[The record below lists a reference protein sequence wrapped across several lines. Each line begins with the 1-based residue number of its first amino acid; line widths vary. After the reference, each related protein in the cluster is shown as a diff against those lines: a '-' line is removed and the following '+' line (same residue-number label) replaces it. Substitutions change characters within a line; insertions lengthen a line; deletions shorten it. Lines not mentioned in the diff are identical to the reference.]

1 MDSQMGCT
9 ATEGNSLSTQPRGR
23 HRAAKHAAPKKP
35 LLPAK
40 AGNTLLG
47 LAGLGAITLTGGSSI
62 AGSHGD
68 NQSNLIAEPTNTAN
82 VGKINAA
89 LSNEISI
96 RSYANRAKAASRSD
110 ARLSLDDTAAL
121 DLASSNPQVGA
132 AASADSTLDE
142 NEARALQALAGSSE
156 ELDKL
161 VSEAQQ
167 QASTAASRAA
177 SEAAAAQATNAAEAA
192 AAAEKAARE
201 EAAGK
206 RIVPIIGDYYLTARF
221 GQRSGLWSRG
231 WHTGLDF
238 RVKVGTGVRAAASG
252 KIIKAG
258 YAGAY
263 GNRIEVD
270 LGDGI
275 VVSYNHLSK
284 IIVDSGWVNAGDE
297 IALSGNTG
305 HTTGPHLHFEVTKDG
320 DFINPATWL
329 WGSTR

>member
-1 MDSQMGCT
+1 MTQSPH
-9 ATEGNSLSTQPRGR
+9 TEGNSLSTQPRGR

-35 LLPAK
+35 LINSK
-40 AGNTLLG
+40 ATSAFFGV
-47 LAGLGAITLTGGSSI
+47 AGLGAVTLTGGSTVAS
-62 AGSHGD
+62 ANGEVAASVTE
-68 NQSNLIAEPTNTAN
+68 ATNAPN

-89 LSNEISI
+89 LSQEISI
-96 RSYANRAKAASRSD
+96 RSYTNRAQAASRSD

-121 DLASSNPQVGA
+121 DLASSDPQVVA

-156 ELDKL
+156 ELDSL
-161 VSEAQQ
+161 VTQAQQ
-167 QASTAASRAA
+167 QATTDASRLSSA
-177 SEAAAAQATNAAEAA
+177 AAAAQATNAAEAA

-201 EAAGK
+201 EAMGK
-206 RIVPIIGDYYLTARF
+206 RVVPIIGDYYLTARF

-238 RVKVGTGVRAAASG
+238 RVKVGTGIRASASG
-252 KIIKAG
+252 KIISAG
-258 YAGAY
+258 YKGAY

-270 LGDGI
+270 LGDGVI
-275 VVSYNHLSK
+275 VSYNHLSE
-284 IIVDSGWVNAGDE
+284 ILVDSGWVNAGDE
-297 IALSGNTG
+297 IAKSGNTG
-305 HTTGPHLHFEVTKDG
+305 HTTGPHLHFEVTKNG